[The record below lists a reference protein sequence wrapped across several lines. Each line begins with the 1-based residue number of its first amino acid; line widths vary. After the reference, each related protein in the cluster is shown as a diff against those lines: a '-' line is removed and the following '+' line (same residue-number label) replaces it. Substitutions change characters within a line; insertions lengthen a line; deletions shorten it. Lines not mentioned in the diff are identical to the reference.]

1 MVIQKEKQPGSQPIV
16 TRGGGSKL
24 YIIRGIP
31 GSGKSTLAQSM
42 VSRGIVDAYY
52 EADMYFM
59 QGGKYMFDPSKL
71 STAHEW
77 CQSKVFAGLKAGKS
91 IAVSNTFTTR
101 KEMFPYVN
109 FCRRNGIHFDV
120 VRLETRFQSIH
131 DVPQAAIDRMLSRF
145 EDWNGEAKI
154 VG

>member
-1 MVIQKEKQPGSQPIV
+1 M
-16 TRGGGSKL
+16 SKL

-31 GSGKSTLAQSM
+31 GSGKSTLAQKM
-42 VSRGIVDAYY
+42 VSSGIIDAYY

-59 QGGKYMFDPSKL
+59 RNGQYMFDPTKL
-71 STAHEW
+71 SAAHEW
-77 CQSKVFAGLKAGKS
+77 CQSKVFSSLRAGGV

-101 KEMFPYVN
+101 KEMLPYVN
-109 FCRRNGIHFDV
+109 FCRRNGIRFDV

-131 DVPQAAIDRMLSRF
+131 DVPQDAIDRMLSRF
-145 EDWNGEAKI
+145 EDWNGETKI